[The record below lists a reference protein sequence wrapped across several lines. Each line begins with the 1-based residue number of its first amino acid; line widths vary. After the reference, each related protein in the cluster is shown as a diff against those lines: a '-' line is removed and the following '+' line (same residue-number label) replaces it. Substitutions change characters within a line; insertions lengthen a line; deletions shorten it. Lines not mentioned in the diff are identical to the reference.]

1 MFFLLYVLLGI
12 GILILLSGGYV
23 FVLGCVRGKDMPW
36 LIKEEIEKTPYG
48 RFHECM
54 ADADRWLTE
63 HEAKDVYITSHDGLK
78 LYAQWVPAENAR
90 GTVLLA
96 HGYRSTKLLDFGVA
110 FEICHDMGL
119 NLLIPDQRSH
129 GKSEGKYITFGV
141 KESRDMLDWLR
152 FHDTQIGS
160 YPVILFGLSMGASTM
175 MYLADEALPSNVKG
189 IVADCGFTSP
199 KAILSQVYRKVIHLP
214 PEPSVWAAGIFTRLI
229 AGFSLTEKDSRR
241 TLANNTLPILLIH
254 GTADDF
260 VPCYMTRQSFA
271 ACSGPKEMLLVQGAD
286 HGVSFLVDPKTYS
299 SRMCGFIETCLQ
311 EQEKK
316 K

>member
-1 MFFLLYVLLGI
+1 MFFLLYVLLGA

-23 FVLGCVRGKDMPW
+23 FVIGCVRGKDMPW

-63 HEAKDVYITSHDGLK
+63 HEAKDVYITSYDGLR
-78 LYAQWVPAENAR
+78 LYAQWVPAENPR

-110 FEICHDMGL
+110 FEIYHEMGL

-129 GKSEGKYITFGV
+129 GKSQGKFITFGV
-141 KESRDMLDWLR
+141 KESRDMQYWLR
-152 FHDTQIGS
+152 FHDEQIGS
-160 YPVILFGLSMGASTM
+160 YPVILCGLSMGASTV
-175 MYLADEALPSNVKG
+175 MYMADEPLPENVKG

-199 KAILSQVYRKVIHLP
+199 KAILTRVYQKVIHLP
-214 PEPSVWAAGIFTRLI
+214 PEPSIWAAGLFTRLF
-229 AGFSLTEKDSRR
+229 AGFGLTQKDSRR
-241 TLANNTLPILLIH
+241 SLSKNKLPILLIH

-260 VPCYMTRQSFA
+260 VPCYMTRQSYA
-271 ACSGPKEMLLVQGAD
+271 ACSGPKEMLLVQGAE
-286 HGVSFLVDPKTYS
+286 HGVSFLVDPQTYGTRVRS
-299 SRMCGFIETCLQ
+299 FVEKCLD
-311 EQEKK
+311 EKK
-316 K
+316 

>member
-1 MFFLLYVLLGI
+1 MFFLLYVLLGA

-23 FVLGCVRGKDMPW
+23 FVIGCVRGKDMPW

-63 HEAKDVYITSHDGLK
+63 HEAKDVSITSHDGLK

-110 FEICHDMGL
+110 FDICHEMGL

-129 GKSEGKYITFGV
+129 GKSQGKFITFGV
-141 KESRDMLDWLR
+141 KESKDMLGWLR

-175 MYLADEALPSNVKG
+175 MYLADEPLPGNVKG

-199 KAILSQVYRKVIHLP
+199 KAILTRVYQRVIHLP
-214 PEPSVWAAGIFTRLI
+214 PEPSIWAAGLFTRLI
-229 AGFSLTEKDSRR
+229 AGFSLTQKDSRK
-241 TLANNTLPILLIH
+241 TLADSKLPILLIH

-260 VPCYMTRQSFA
+260 VPCDMTRQSYA

-286 HGVSFLVDPKTYS
+286 HGVSFLVDPDTYS
-299 SRMCGFIETCLQ
+299 SRMCGFIEKCLS
-311 EQEKK
+311 EQERKI
-316 K
+316 